1 MIKIAAAFAASVA
14 FCGLAQAVEMHPM
27 QATSLSLGSVTG
39 IAYYQLA
46 GEYFQVVATLAA
58 GEEGTPMRFVA
69 TLGDGQKMLVSVP
82 QEPGQGA
89 IEVEFARAGDT
100 LSVSETPTVTAM
112 RN

>member
-1 MIKIAAAFAASVA
+1 MIKFAAAVAASLA

-39 IAYYQLA
+39 VAYYSVA
-46 GEYFQVVATLAA
+46 GDDFQVVATLAA

-69 TLGDGQKMLVSVP
+69 SLGDGQKMLVSVP
-82 QEPGQGA
+82 QEAGQAA
-89 IEVEFARAGDT
+89 IELEFARIGDS